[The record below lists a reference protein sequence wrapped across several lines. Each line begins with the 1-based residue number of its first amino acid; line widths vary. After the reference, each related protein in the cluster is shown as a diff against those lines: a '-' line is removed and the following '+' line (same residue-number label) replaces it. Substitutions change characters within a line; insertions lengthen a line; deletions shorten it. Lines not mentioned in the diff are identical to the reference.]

1 MNKRRFIGLS
11 ALVALSLL
19 LFLFLGGCQNRPTA
33 EEIVAKM
40 REVEASTEDAHAV
53 LEISVQGQVM
63 DTELVLEVWEK
74 KPNKFRA
81 EVLEASDAEL
91 VGAISVTDGDQVW
104 MYHPGQNEVLM
115 GEAGPG
121 ELSSPRE
128 MIQFMEE
135 MLQQV
140 LDTSEVKLLGEENI
154 DILVDATVVTHNS
167 VQTSTVVASVA
178 TYKLECISREDK
190 ERAILPVGSKATLWV
205 DQERWVVLQA
215 HFSGEIFGEGWMRVR
230 SFELNTG
237 IADDR
242 FQFEIPEGA
251 QVTNIEDMQPTPI
264 TLDEARAQADFT
276 LLVPTYL
283 PEGATLIDVFVVD
296 VDSAVDGAFVL
307 RYDHATTSFTV
318 MQGLS
323 SAVGETPGGPTTE
336 VTVRDQTASLITD
349 GLGNSF
355 LTWTEGEVVITIAGH
370 ISQDKILRVAES
382 LQ

>member
-19 LFLFLGGCQNRPTA
+19 LSLFLGGCQNRPTA

-53 LEISVQGQVM
+53 LELSVQSQVM
-63 DTELVLEVWEK
+63 DGDLVLEVWEK

-81 EVLEASDAEL
+81 EVLEAGDAEL

-104 MYHPGQNEVLM
+104 MYDPDQNEVLV

-128 MIQFMEE
+128 MVQRMEGIIQ
-135 MLQQV
+135 LV
-140 LDTSEVKLLGEENI
+140 LDTSEVELLGEE
-154 DILVDATVVTHNS
+154 D
-167 VQTSTVVASVA
+167 VAGVA
-178 TYKLECISREDK
+178 TYKLELTPRED
-190 ERAILPVGSKATLWV
+190 EEAILPVGSKATLWV

-215 HFSGEIFGEGWMRVR
+215 HFSGEIFGEGRMRVR

-251 QVTNIEDMQPTPI
+251 QVTNIEDVRPTPI
-264 TLDEARAQADFT
+264 TLDEARAQADFA

-283 PEGATLIDVFVVD
+283 PEGATLIDVFTVE
-296 VDSAVDGAFVL
+296 GAFVL
-307 RYDHATTSFTV
+307 YYDHAATSFTI
-318 MQGLS
+318 MQGS
-323 SAVGETPGGPTTE
+323 SPEVGETPNGQTTE
-336 VTVRDQTASLITD
+336 VTVRGQTASLITN
-349 GLGNSF
+349 GRGNSF
-355 LTWTEGEVVITIAGH
+355 LTWTEDGVAITIAGH
-370 ISQDKILRVAES
+370 ISQDEVLKVAES

>member
-19 LFLFLGGCQNRPTA
+19 LSLFLGGCQNRPTA
-33 EEIVAKM
+33 EEIVAKT

-53 LEISVQGQVM
+53 LELSVQGQGM
-63 DTELVLEVWEK
+63 DDDLVIEVWEK

-81 EVLEASDAEL
+81 EVLEASDTEL

-104 MYHPGQNEVLM
+104 MYDPDQNEAMV

-128 MIQFMEE
+128 MVQRMEGII
-135 MLQQV
+135 LLA
-140 LDTSEVKLLGEENI
+140 LDTSEVELLGEE
-154 DILVDATVVTHNS
+154 D
-167 VQTSTVVASVA
+167 VAGVA
-178 TYKLECISREDK
+178 TYKLELTPRED
-190 ERAILPVGSKATLWV
+190 EEAILPVGSKATLWV
-205 DQERWVVLQA
+205 DQERWIVLQA
-215 HFSGEIFGEGWMRVR
+215 HFSGEIFGEGRMRVR

-242 FQFEIPEGA
+242 FQFEIPDGA
-251 QVTNIEDMQPTPI
+251 QVINIEDKRPTPI

-283 PEGATLIDVFVVD
+283 PEGATLIDVFVID
-296 VDSAVDGAFVL
+296 GAEDGAFVL
-307 RYDHATTSFTV
+307 YYDHATTSFTV
-318 MQGLS
+318 MQGS
-323 SAVGETPGGPTTE
+323 SPEVGETPNGQTAE
-336 VTVRDQTASLITD
+336 VTVRGQVASLITD

-355 LTWTEGEVVITIAGH
+355 LTWTEDGVIITIAGH
-370 ISQDKILRVAES
+370 ISQDEILKVAES

>member
-1 MNKRRFIGLS
+1 
-11 ALVALSLL
+11 
-19 LFLFLGGCQNRPTA
+19 
-33 EEIVAKM
+33 
-40 REVEASTEDAHAV
+40 
-53 LEISVQGQVM
+53 
-63 DTELVLEVWEK
+63 
-74 KPNKFRA
+74 
-81 EVLEASDAEL
+81 
-91 VGAISVTDGDQVW
+91 
-104 MYHPGQNEVLM
+104 
-115 GEAGPG
+115 
-121 ELSSPRE
+121 
-128 MIQFMEE
+128 MEE
-135 MLQQV
+135 MLQQA

-154 DILVDATVVTHNS
+154 DILVDATVVTHDS

-178 TYKLECISREDK
+178 TYKLECIPREDK

-251 QVTNIEDMQPTPI
+251 QVTNVEDMQPTPI
-264 TLDEARAQADFT
+264 TLDEAQAQADFT

-283 PEGATLIDVFVVD
+283 PEDATLIDVFVVG
-296 VDSAVDGAFVL
+296 VGGAVDGAFVL

-323 SAVGETPGGPTTE
+323 SAVGETPGGPTTK
-336 VTVRDQTASLITD
+336 VTVRGQMASLITD
-349 GLGNSF
+349 CLGNSF
-355 LTWTEGEVVITIAGH
+355 LTWTEDEVVITIAGR
-370 ISQDKILRVAES
+370 ISQDEILKVAES